1 MHTMKVKIAKSVSY
15 LTDPLFL
22 ATPIPFLLVLWAS
35 EDVLYSLKWAI
46 FSMMFFAF
54 VGVFVLYAVQK
65 RVFTDIDVSKREQR
79 PAFYIFATYVSFLYL
94 GSLLLLNG
102 PAVLFL
108 AGCGILLSIVV
119 VSLVNTKI
127 KASVH
132 VATVT
137 ALIFIVSILYGDMFL
152 FLLLAIPLIIWSRIV
167 VKRHTFQEA
176 IVGGSIGVLLT
187 LIVYV
192 AIKLL
197 FV

>member
-1 MHTMKVKIAKSVSY
+1 MKTKIAKSISY

-35 EDVLYSLKWAI
+35 EDIMYSLKWSI

-54 VGVFVLYAVQK
+54 VGLFVIYAVK
-65 RVFTDIDVSKREQR
+65 RGVFTDIDVSKREQR
-79 PAFYIFATYVSFLYL
+79 PAFYIFAVYVCLLYL
-94 GSLLLLNG
+94 GSLMLLNG

-108 AGCGILLSIVV
+108 AGCGVLLSIIV
-119 VSLVNTKI
+119 VSMVNLKI

-137 ALIFIVSILYGDMFL
+137 ALIFIVSILYGDFYLL
-152 FLLLAIPLIIWSRIV
+152 FLLAIPLIIWSRIV
-167 VKRHTFQEA
+167 VKRHTLQEA

-187 LIVYV
+187 MIVYV
-192 AIKLL
+192 AIKLI

>member
-1 MHTMKVKIAKSVSY
+1 MKVKIAKTISY

-35 EDVLYSLKWAI
+35 EDVVYSLKWAI

-54 VGVFVLYAVQK
+54 VGMFVLYAVSK
-65 RVFTDIDVSKREQR
+65 KVFTDIDVSKREQR
-79 PAFYIFATYVSFLYL
+79 PAFYFFAIYVSLLFL

-108 AGCGILLSIVV
+108 AGCGILLSIIV
-119 VSLVNTKI
+119 VSIVNLKI

-137 ALIFIVSILYGDMFL
+137 ALIFIVSILYGDAFL
-152 FLLLAIPLIIWSRIV
+152 FLILLIPLIIWSRIV

-176 IVGGSIGVLLT
+176 LVGGLIGVLLT
-187 LIVYV
+187 LLVYI

-197 FV
+197 FM

>member
-1 MHTMKVKIAKSVSY
+1 MKVRIAKSVSY

-35 EDVLYSLKWAI
+35 EDIVYSLKWAI

-54 VGVFVLYAVQK
+54 VGVFVLYAVK
-65 RVFTDIDVSKREQR
+65 RGFFTDIDVSKREQR
-79 PAFYIFATYVSFLYL
+79 PAFYIFAIYVSLLYL
-94 GSLLLLNG
+94 GSLILLNG

-108 AGCGILLSIVV
+108 AGCGVLLSIIV
-119 VSLVNTKI
+119 VSLVNLKI

-137 ALIFIVSILYGDMFL
+137 ALIFIVSILYGDFFFF
-152 FLLLAIPLIIWSRIV
+152 FLLTIPLIIWSRIV
-167 VKRHTFQEA
+167 MKRHTFQEA
-176 IVGGSIGVLLT
+176 IIGGSVGVLLT